1 VISNVAGFAASD
13 DAVLTV
19 IQVYPLRIDL
29 ITRFPDGR
37 LYMQFSTSLGHY
49 EIEAAT
55 NLSSAAAAWAELT
68 IFSPRSARSSS
79 RIHRRI
85 CPSVSIELNRC
96 RPELH
101 RAGAHVY
108 AGRGMY

>member
-1 VISNVAGFAASD
+1 MISNVAGFAASD

-19 IQVYPLRIDL
+19 IQVYPLHIDL

-37 LYMQFSTSLGHY
+37 IYMQFSASPGHY

-68 IFSPRSARSSS
+68 NFFTTVSTFEFTDSQTNLPQRFYRVKSLSP
-79 RIHRRI
+79 
-85 CPSVSIELNRC
+85 
-96 RPELH
+96 
-101 RAGAHVY
+101 
-108 AGRGMY
+108 